1 MPLSACQCAKRH
13 INTHM
18 PSPYQPRPLSP
29 LTLPVSQRGR
39 VILFDRRDKVFR
51 SSSVL
56 QETVIVSLRRR
67 AAAPGDLVRVET
79 RSDHLSEPREAHDVP
94 HDTTGVA
101 GHAAGL
107 ATGAAVNPGST
118 CGPRCCRRLSPTPSS
133 HSVTT
138 LWLMQTMT
146 DSADVAGMRRWDTS
160 VTCAP
165 TAARG

>member
-1 MPLSACQCAKRH
+1 MRQASHQHTHAKPLPAEAAAPFH
-13 INTHM
+13 PAGIPTGAGH
-18 PSPYQPRPLSP
+18 L
-29 LTLPVSQRGR
+29 V
-39 VILFDRRDKVFR
+39 DRRDKVFR

-101 GHAAGL
+101 GHTAGL

-118 CGPRCCRRLSPTPSS
+118 CGRRCCRRLSPAPSS

-138 LWLMQTMT
+138 LWLMQNDDRFGGCRWHEELGHIGHVCANCGEGLT
-146 DSADVAGMRRWDTS
+146 DKRHQ
-160 VTCAP
+160 
-165 TAARG
+165 